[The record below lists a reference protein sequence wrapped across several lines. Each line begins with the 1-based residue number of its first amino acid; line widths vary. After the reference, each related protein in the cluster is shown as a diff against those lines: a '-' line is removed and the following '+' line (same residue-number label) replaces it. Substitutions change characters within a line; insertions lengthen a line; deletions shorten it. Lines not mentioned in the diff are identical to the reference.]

1 MYALY
6 EYPHLFES
14 VRNTL
19 LKTNVIYPDKDNNL
33 VEASFGIIRAVYEN
47 EKNKITKKI
56 PKLTRQH
63 VYPNNFE
70 KMRVKLATQV
80 LSNTTA
86 SAIRAIC
93 FDKNDNLFN
102 EKDILKFALPTAY
115 FCEMFNKCFDCLNK
129 IKMYNQ

>member
-6 EYPHLFES
+6 DYPHLFKL
-14 VRNTL
+14 VRDTL

-33 VEASFGIIRAVYEN
+33 VEALFGIIRAVYEN

-70 KMRVKLATQV
+70 KMRVKLATQI

-86 SAIRAIC
+86 SAI
-93 FDKNDNLFN
+93 
-102 EKDILKFALPTAY
+102 
-115 FCEMFNKCFDCLNK
+115 
-129 IKMYNQ
+129 